1 MHTEFEQ
8 FFYSI
13 LKDTSHIPENDLSCL
28 KTKLRNTCKKYSKV
42 HITYK
47 YKKVTDQLS
56 RNKDLRILKQDKER
70 GVVLIHRTKY
80 TDKCLELLQ
89 TNQFIKLNHDPTKS
103 VEDKIQR
110 ISKKLKSRLS
120 SKIYYQLYQTSSCP
134 GKFYG
139 PTKIRRLPPNGFKDN
154 LPLEP
159 IVSNIGTGSCQLAK
173 YLARLLSPLAQSNYP
188 INSTKDLMI
197 KMKNE
202 KIPENYKI
210 VSFDVKSL
218 FTLVPLEHTID
229 ILLKNMKSQ
238 YLRKMK

>member
-110 ISKKLKSRLS
+110 ISKKLKGRLS

-173 YLARLLSPLAQSNYP
+173 IFS
-188 INSTKDLMI
+188 
-197 KMKNE
+197 
-202 KIPENYKI
+202 
-210 VSFDVKSL
+210 
-218 FTLVPLEHTID
+218 
-229 ILLKNMKSQ
+229 
-238 YLRKMK
+238 